1 MHRYSIAIL
10 LAASVLLAPLRAADC
25 SLTAM
30 PSPMLAGGLAEPLG
44 DLVLHCSAGAPGSA
58 LQGTLVLGVY
68 EKLANQ
74 IDARNGV
81 VGLTVSVDAGGVP
94 TPLPGVVSS
103 TQDGQYVLIS
113 GVPASFD
120 SSGAMTLRIGGLRAA
135 TAADIQAALG
145 FAGTPFLSIPPQPV
159 LLGYSV
165 DSFLATTPDTL
176 LQPNS
181 GGLSGLDL
189 STAIAKMHPNLTA
202 RVTESD
208 PAAFHTK
215 LGIDDSGTRV
225 EVRIPGLPNGSRV
238 FAPDAIIGSDTDMP
252 TTSGWFGA
260 GPDAG
265 RYVIV
270 SGIPN
275 ALLLVRVKGAATD
288 GSGGELAWQP
298 GPGTNLLDA
307 VPIGEA
313 DYQPDGSPFFVYE
326 VADANPG
333 VQESAQFPLYAFAG
347 PTPSNGLIAVRAAL
361 RLAPVPT
368 VSTLT
373 ASLPTPRYS
382 TSDVIAPDCKL
393 LNDCTAL
400 WFPELRVQTNSP
412 ATRILAVNS
421 GPVQGFLR
429 LINKGG
435 GVALWSA
442 SVDYGRRPG
451 GWLHL
456 LSTSGAIADQV
467 GLTYAFSPFSLWP
480 GTYQANIVFTL
491 TNAPDGSNPTVSQP
505 VELVVKQQPAVVR

>member
-1 MHRYSIAIL
+1 
-10 LAASVLLAPLRAADC
+10 
-25 SLTAM
+25 
-30 PSPMLAGGLAEPLG
+30 MLAGGLAEPLG
-44 DLVLHCSAGAPGSA
+44 DLVLHCSAGVPGSA

-68 EKLANQ
+68 EKLVNQ
-74 IDARNGV
+74 IDARNGI
-81 VGLTVSVDAGGVP
+81 VGLTVSVDVGGVP
-94 TPLPGVVSS
+94 TPLSGVVSS

-113 GVPASFD
+113 GVSPNFD

-135 TAADIQAALG
+135 AAAHVEAALG
-145 FAGTPFLSIPPQPV
+145 FVGTPFLSIPPQLV
-159 LLGYSV
+159 VVGYSV
-165 DSFLATTPDTL
+165 DSFLVTTPDTL

-189 STAIAKMHPNLTA
+189 STVIAKMHPNLTA

-215 LGIDDSGTRV
+215 LGIDASGTRV
-225 EVRIPGLPNGSRV
+225 ELSIPGLPNGSRV
-238 FAPDAIIGSDTDMP
+238 FAPDAIVGSDTDMP
-252 TTSGWFGA
+252 TTSGWFGT

-265 RYVIV
+265 RYVLFNPPV
-270 SGIPN
+270 P
-275 ALLLVRVKGAATD
+275 ALLLVRVKGVAAD

-307 VPIGEA
+307 VAISEA

-326 VADANPG
+326 VSDANPT

-347 PTPSNGLIAVRAAL
+347 PTPSNGLITARAAL
-361 RLAPVPT
+361 RLAPVPAA
-368 VSTLT
+368 SAPA

-382 TSDVIAPDCKL
+382 TGDVAAPDCKL

-400 WFPELRVQTNSP
+400 WFPELRVQANS
-412 ATRILAVNS
+412 ATTRILAVNS

-480 GTYQANIVFTL
+480 GTYQANVVFTL

-505 VELVVKQQPAVVR
+505 VELIVKQQTAIIR